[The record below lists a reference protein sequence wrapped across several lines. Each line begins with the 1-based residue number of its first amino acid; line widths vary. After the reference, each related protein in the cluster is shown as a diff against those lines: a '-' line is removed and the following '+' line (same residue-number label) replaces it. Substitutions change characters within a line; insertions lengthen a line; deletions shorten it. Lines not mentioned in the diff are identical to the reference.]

1 MVPQNINN
9 TFFEGFYKDVWRK
22 LIPPGL
28 TEAEADFII
37 NVAALDEGAKVLDL
51 MCGYGRHSIEL
62 ARRGAGVTAVDN
74 SLDYIE
80 EIKQVAETNALDIK
94 AVCEN
99 AITVSLHEVYDT
111 AICMGNSFSFFN
123 EEEVLKILRH
133 LSKHIKRGGTFII
146 NTWMIGEIAIR
157 HYREKDWFYVGDYKY
172 LVDNKYCFN
181 PTRIE
186 SEHIIIRS
194 DGETEALKGVDYIF
208 TLSELQNLFEQT
220 GFSLKEIY
228 STPRKK
234 KFQFN
239 DTRAYL
245 VAEKL

>member
-1 MVPQNINN
+1 MTPQNINN

-22 LIPPGL
+22 LIPQGL
-28 TEAEADFII
+28 TEAEADFIMDI
-37 NVAALDEGAKVLDL
+37 ASLEDEGKVLDL
-51 MCGYGRHSIEL
+51 MCGYGRHSVEL
-62 ARRGAGVTAVDN
+62 AKRGAQVTAVDN
-74 SLDYIE
+74 SVDYIE
-80 EIKQVAETNALDIK
+80 EIKQVAAGNDLNIEAL
-94 AVCEN
+94 CEN
-99 AITVSLHEVYDT
+99 VITLTLDEVYDT
-111 AICMGNSFSFFN
+111 AICMGNSFAFFK
-123 EEEVLKILRH
+123 EEEVLRILRN
-133 LSKHIKRGGTFII
+133 LSTNLKREGTFII

-157 HYREKDWFYVGDYKY
+157 HYREKDWFYVDDYKY

-208 TLSELQNLFEQT
+208 TLAELQNMFEQT
-220 GFSLKEIY
+220 GFTLHEVY

-239 DTRAYL
+239 DTRAYI
-245 VAEKL
+245 VAKKL

>member
-1 MVPQNINN
+1 MIPQNINN

-22 LIPPGL
+22 LIPNGL

-37 NVAALDEGAKVLDL
+37 DIAPLDDNLKVLDL

-62 ARRGAGVTAVDN
+62 AKRGAQVTAVDN
-74 SLDYIE
+74 SLEYIE
-80 EIKQVAETNALDIK
+80 EIKQASASNSLNIEAL
-94 AVCEN
+94 CEDV
-99 AITVSLHEVYDT
+99 ITISLDDVYDT
-111 AICMGNSFSFFN
+111 AICMGNSFAFFK
-123 EEEVLKILRH
+123 EEEVLRILRN
-133 LSKHIKRGGTFII
+133 LSTYIKRDGTFII

-157 HYREKDWFYVGDYKY
+157 HYREKDWFYVDDYKY

-208 TLSELQNLFEQT
+208 TLAELQNLFEQT
-220 GFSLKEIY
+220 GFTLSDIY

-239 DTRAYL
+239 DTRAYI
-245 VAEKL
+245 VAKKL